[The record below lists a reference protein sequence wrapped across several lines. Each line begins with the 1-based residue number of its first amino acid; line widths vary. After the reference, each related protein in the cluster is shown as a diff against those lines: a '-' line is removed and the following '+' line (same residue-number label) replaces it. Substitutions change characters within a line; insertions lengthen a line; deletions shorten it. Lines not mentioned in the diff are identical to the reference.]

1 MVLDGGSNLGQGR
14 SIAAPGRFVDDDG
27 SADDAIRY
35 AASTDELLSALMRGR
50 LLVAVMPAAVPVDD
64 VSSSSGEDKSSDM
77 SVVSM
82 VAADGRRGLLVF
94 SGIDALHLWDS
105 SARPVPVAPSD
116 AARAAIDDG
125 CEALVLDVAGPHTRI
140 ITESDLVALAGIDA
154 VEYAQHIV
162 QTTMD
167 TQFGESAI
175 TVEVVGARL
184 RLGLPA
190 SALDPEAVIARITP
204 RVLALVPEGVEIT
217 YQEPG

>member
-1 MVLDGGSNLGQGR
+1 VVLDGGSNLGQGR

-35 AASTDELLSALMRGR
+35 AASANELLSALKKGR
-50 LLVAVMPAAVPVDD
+50 LLVAVMPAAAPVDD
-64 VSSSSGEDKSSDM
+64 ALSSSGEDKSSDM

-94 SGIDALHLWDS
+94 SGIDALRRWDS
-105 SARPVPVAPSD
+105 SARPVPVASSD

-125 CEALVLDVAGPHTRI
+125 CEALVLDVAGPRSRVV
-140 ITESDLVALAGIDA
+140 TESDLVALAGIDA
-154 VEYAQHIV
+154 MDYAKQVV
-162 QTTMD
+162 QTIMGTA
-167 TQFGESAI
+167 FGENAI
-175 TVEVVGARL
+175 VVEVVGTRL

-190 SALDPEAVIARITP
+190 SALDAEAVIARITP

-217 YQEPG
+217 YQQPG